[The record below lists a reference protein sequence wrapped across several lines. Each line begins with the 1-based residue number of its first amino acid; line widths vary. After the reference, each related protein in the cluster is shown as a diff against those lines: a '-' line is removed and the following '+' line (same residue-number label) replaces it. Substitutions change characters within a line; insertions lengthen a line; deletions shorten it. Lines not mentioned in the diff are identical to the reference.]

1 MKKLD
6 RFILKSFTGPF
17 ILAFALAVFV
27 LLMQIL
33 WKHIDDLVGKG
44 LSLSIIFQWL
54 YYLVLT
60 LIPTA
65 LPIGCLFS
73 SIMVMGSFGER
84 YELIAMKSSGISLT
98 RCMLPIALFIV
109 LIAFASFG
117 FSNNV
122 IPYANL
128 KQKTL
133 LNSITRQKPALNI
146 KEGEYYKD
154 IDGYVIRVHKKDKDG
169 KSLKGITIYDHTEGM
184 GNISVTYAKSGEM
197 FSSEDGKYL
206 IFNLFDGYNFQEE
219 IRGENAYKRPLTRTY
234 FKEQFQRFDLSSF
247 AFSQLSE
254 ELFKNSYQMMS
265 LGQLL
270 VVTDTLNMKLDERR
284 LEVQTMLKSRYSN
297 LNNYYSD
304 TVLLLNDSIYDFYTV
319 FDSLQTDSK
328 EKIKK
333 NAITNARSVNEDV
346 ISGKDRIR
354 GEETTRNRHVIEINK
369 KFSLPLACI
378 ILFMIGAP
386 FGSITRKGGLGLPLV
401 MSVLIF
407 LLYHIL
413 TITFEKS
420 FREGAMGLIAL
431 WIPTL
436 ILTPFGLFLTLKAT
450 VDSPL
455 FDLDSW
461 KKKLKK
467 WFYKGGKENECTAAM

>member
-6 RFILKSFTGPF
+6 KFILKSFIGPF
-17 ILAFALAVFV
+17 VLAFALGIFV

-33 WKHIDDLVGKG
+33 WKYIDDLVGKG
-44 LSLSIIFQWL
+44 LSFSIIFQWI

-60 LIPTA
+60 IIPTA

-73 SIMVMGSFGER
+73 SIMVMGNFGER

-109 LIAFASFG
+109 LIAIASFG

-133 LNSITRQKPALNI
+133 LHSIRNQKPALNI

-154 IDGYVIRVHKKDKDG
+154 IEGYVIRVNKKDKDG
-169 KSLKGITIYDHTEGM
+169 KSLEGITIYDHTEGM

-197 FSSEDGKYL
+197 YSSEDEKYL

-219 IRGENAYKRPLTRTY
+219 VKGDNMYKRPLTRTY

-247 AFSQLSE
+247 AFSQASE
-254 ELFKNSYQMMS
+254 DMFKNSYQMMALS
-265 LGQLL
+265 QL
-270 VVTDTLNMKLDERR
+270 VVTIDTLNMKLDERR
-284 LEVQTMLKSRYSN
+284 TETSTTLKNRYIN

-304 TVLLLNDSIYDFYTV
+304 TVLLIRDSIHNFYVT
-319 FDSLQTDSK
+319 FDSLADGTK
-328 EKIKK
+328 ATVRK
-333 NAITNARSVNEDV
+333 NALASARSINEDV
-346 ISGKDRIR
+346 VSNTNYISRD
-354 GEETTRNRHVIEINK
+354 ETYRNRHIIEVHK
-369 KFSLPLACI
+369 KFTLPLACI

-386 FGSITRKGGLGLPLV
+386 FGSIIRKGGLGLPLV

-436 ILTPFGLFLTLKAT
+436 ILSPFGLFLTLKAT

-455 FDLDSW
+455 FDWDSW
-461 KKKLKK
+461 RKKLKK
-467 WFYKGGKENECTAAM
+467 MSHKSR